1 MLSPTQPVNINK
13 LRRYKL
19 IKDLY
24 DMHKTEDISTIQ
36 VLRKYIY
43 PIYPIS
49 RTTLYAILCTPVNRE
64 LREAEAT
71 KQGKLDL

>member
-1 MLSPTQPVNINK
+1 MSETPSVNTLK
-13 LRRYKL
+13 RYKL

-24 DMHKTEDISTIQ
+24 YKHKTEDIATTT

-49 RTTLYAILCTPVNRE
+49 RSTLYNILCTPVNKMLQE
-64 LREAEAT
+64 LEQEV
-71 KQGKLDL
+71 